1 MTLSRRFAGAFAA
14 TATALTL
21 AIVPGALTSSAA
33 AACSDPVGAS
43 GDMQALAYS
52 QRNSPVSSGT
62 GLHMTTTG
70 QVNRNDGGVSATTQ
84 TTNTYW
90 GIGYTGGVLVVLKNG
105 CGDPIGVTQPLKFGV
120 AAKGEFWSIADRR
133 DYWAQPMPDAV
144 TERTVSVEVVH
155 SRVANDRTMIDKYN
169 EFQAVACNAWPAIRP
184 GTPCPFP
191 RL

>member
-1 MTLSRRFAGAFAA
+1 
-14 TATALTL
+14 
-21 AIVPGALTSSAA
+21 
-33 AACSDPVGAS
+33 
-43 GDMQALAYS
+43 
-52 QRNSPVSSGT
+52 
-62 GLHMTTTG
+62 MTTSG

-120 AAKGEFWSIADRR
+120 AAKAEFWSISDRR
-133 DYWAQPMPDAV
+133 DYWAQPMPDAI
-144 TERTVSVEVVH
+144 TERAVSVEVVH

-169 EFQAVACNAWPAIRP
+169 DFQAQACNAWTGIKP
-184 GTPCPFP
+184 GTTCPFP

>member
-1 MTLSRRFAGAFAA
+1 MSITRRFAAALAA
-14 TATALTL
+14 TGSTLALAVLPGTAASAEECYSGPVGTSGSIPALTF
-21 AIVPGALTSSAA
+21 
-33 AACSDPVGAS
+33 
-43 GDMQALAYS
+43 S

-90 GIGYTGGVLVVLKNG
+90 GIGYTGGVLLVLKDG
-105 CGDPIGVTQPLKFGV
+105 CNDPIGVTQPLKFGV

-133 DYWAQPMPDAV
+133 DFWAQPMPDAI
-144 TERTVSVEVVH
+144 TERAVSVEVVH
-155 SRVANDRTMIDKYN
+155 ARVANDRTMIDKYN
-169 EFQAVACNAWPAIRP
+169 EVQAIACNAWTQIKP
-184 GTPCPFP
+184 GTTCPFP